1 MYRISS
7 LHVQDTMVWPSL
19 LPQDVYSVCAQS
31 SEKIPTAHSISAG
44 IVATKITPSLFVNL
58 DYKFFFMFAAINIG
72 GIAVF
77 SM

>member
-1 MYRISS
+1 
-7 LHVQDTMVWPSL
+7 MVWPSP

-31 SEKIPTAHSISAG
+31 SEKNLSAHSISAG
-44 IVATKITPSLFVNL
+44 IVMIKITPALFDNL
-58 DYKFFFMFAAINIG
+58 GYKFFFMFAAINIG